1 MQMQILQLLPRRGFL
16 VRAGALVVLGALG
29 ACNLSVDN
37 PDRVQDPLLND
48 PGAHAAVVAGAS
60 LSLSEAINWVAFF
73 GGDASKEFTQGGRI
87 HPVKLPLDPG
97 QLSVEEIPDNAWNAA
112 QRARWVAEDA
122 VRRFR
127 DVMGAQFDSYDLG
140 AKALLY
146 AGYANRL
153 LGENMCEAVIDGGA
167 PSAYTDY
174 FHRAEAALTEAISV
188 AGAAADARV
197 GTAATAARASV
208 RLMLGDDAGAASD
221 AAAVSTNFVFQAV
234 YSIENEDYYNFL
246 YWVNANQPYREISVS
261 GTSNEQYY
269 KDTGDPRVA
278 WSTNPAVPTAEFQ
291 YVPWLFPKKYT
302 GRSSPLNL
310 STGREMRLVEAEIAL
325 RAGDWPTAMS
335 KINGVRTAV
344 ISGTTGQPLA
354 PWPATSITEAW
365 TALKRE
371 RGIELWLEARRLG
384 DDRRWVESNTPGDME
399 DMSDRVRLCFPI
411 GLGERRANPNV
422 GPDHVDPK
430 NPLYQGT
437 LQ

>member
-1 MQMQILQLLPRRGFL
+1 MRMQILRLLSRRGFA
-16 VRAGALVVLGALG
+16 VRAGALVVLGALA

-60 LSLSEAINWVAFF
+60 LAVSKAINWVAFF

-97 QLSVEEIPDNAWNAA
+97 QLSVQEIPDVAWDSA
-112 QRARWVAEDA
+112 QQARWVAEDA
-122 VRRFR
+122 VPRFR
-127 DVMGAQFDSYDLG
+127 DAMGAQFDSYDLG

-167 PSAYTDY
+167 PSDYKDY
-174 FHRAEAALTEAISV
+174 FRRAESALTEAISV
-188 AGAAADARV
+188 AGAAGDARV
-197 GTAATAARASV
+197 STAATAARASV
-208 RLMLGDDAGAASD
+208 RLMLGDNAGAASD
-221 AAAVSTNFVFQAV
+221 AAAVPTDFVFQAV

-278 WSTNPAVPTAEFQ
+278 WSTNPAVPTAEFR
-291 YVPWLFPKKYT
+291 YVPWLFPTKYT
-302 GRSSPLNL
+302 GRNSPINL
-310 STGREMRLVEAEIAL
+310 STGREMRLVAAELAP
-325 RAGDWPTAMS
+325 RAGDGQTAMS

-344 ISGTTGQPLA
+344 ISDTTGQPLA
-354 PWPATSITEAW
+354 PWPATNLTEAW
-365 TALKRE
+365 MALKRE

-384 DDRRWVESNTPGDME
+384 DERRWVESNTPGDME
-399 DMSDRVRLCFPI
+399 DMSDRARLCFPI
-411 GLGERRANPNV
+411 GLGDRRANRNV
-422 GPDHVDPK
+422 GLDHVDPK
-430 NPLYQGT
+430 NPL
-437 LQ
+437 

>member
-1 MQMQILQLLPRRGFL
+1 MRMRFV
-16 VRAGALVVLGALG
+16 VRTGEIVVLGALA

-37 PDRVQDPLLND
+37 PDRVQDPLLDN

-60 LSLSEAINWVAFF
+60 LALSEAINWVAFF
-73 GGDASKEFTQGGRI
+73 GGNASKEFTEGGRI
-87 HPVKLPLDPG
+87 HPVKLPVDPG
-97 QLSVEEIPDNAWNAA
+97 QLTVQGIPDNAWNSA
-112 QRARWVAEDA
+112 QQARWVAEDA

-127 DVMGAQFDSYDLG
+127 DVMGAQFASYDLG

-146 AGYANRL
+146 VGYANRL

-167 PSAYTDY
+167 ASDYKDY
-174 FHRAEAALTEAISV
+174 FRRADSALTEAIAV
-188 AGAAADARV
+188 AGAASDTAVA
-197 GTAATAARASV
+197 TAATAARASV
-208 RLMLGDDAGAASD
+208 RLMLGDDVGASSD
-221 AAAVSTNFVFQAV
+221 AAAVPTNFAFRAT
-234 YSIENEDYYNFL
+234 YAIENEDYYNFL

-261 GTSNEQYY
+261 GTNNEPYY
-269 KDTGDPRVA
+269 SSTGDPRVR
-278 WSTNPAVPTAEFQ
+278 WRTDPKVPTAEFR
-291 YVPWLFPKKYT
+291 YVPWLIPTKYT
-302 GRSSPLNL
+302 QRESPINL

-325 RAGDWPTAMS
+325 RAGDLPTAMS
-335 KINGVRTAV
+335 KINGVRTTV
-344 ISGTTGQPLA
+344 ISDSTGQPLA
-354 PWPATSITEAW
+354 PWPAATMTDGW

-384 DDRRWVESNTPGDME
+384 DERRWVESSTPGDME

-437 LQ
+437 LP

>member
-1 MQMQILQLLPRRGFL
+1 MRIQMLRLLSQRGFVL
-16 VRAGALVVLGALG
+16 LGALA

-60 LSLSEAINWVAFF
+60 LALSEAINWVAFF

-97 QLSVEEIPDNAWNAA
+97 QLSVEEIPDNAWNSA
-112 QRARWVAEDA
+112 QQARWVAEDA

-127 DVMGAQFDSYDLG
+127 DVTGARFDSYDLA

-153 LGENMCEAVIDGGA
+153 LGENMCEAVIDGGG
-167 PSAYTDY
+167 PSDYKDY
-174 FHRAEAALTEAISV
+174 FRRAESALTEAIAV
-188 AGAAADARV
+188 AGGAGDARV
-197 GTAATAARASV
+197 DTAATAARASV

-221 AAAVSTNFVFQAV
+221 AATVPTNYVFRAV
-234 YSIENEDYYNFL
+234 YSIENEDYYNFI

-261 GTSNEQYY
+261 ATFYERYDSS
-269 KDTGDPRVA
+269 TGDPRVR
-278 WSTNPAVPTAEFQ
+278 WRTDPKIPTAEFR
-291 YVPWLFPKKYT
+291 YVPWLFPTKYT
-302 GRSSPLNL
+302 GRDSPINL

-335 KINGVRTAV
+335 KINGVRTTV
-344 ISGTTGQPLA
+344 ISDSTGQPLA
-354 PWPATSITEAW
+354 PSPATNLTEAW

-384 DDRRWVESNTPGDME
+384 DERRWVESTTPGDME

-411 GLGERRANPNV
+411 GLDERRANPNV

-437 LQ
+437 LP

>member
-1 MQMQILQLLPRRGFL
+1 MRMQMLRLLSQRGFVL
-16 VRAGALVVLGALG
+16 LGALA

-60 LSLSEAINWVAFF
+60 LALSKAINWVAFF

-87 HPVKLPLDPG
+87 
-97 QLSVEEIPDNAWNAA
+97 
-112 QRARWVAEDA
+112 
-122 VRRFR
+122 R
-127 DVMGAQFDSYDLG
+127 DVMGAQFDSYDLA

-153 LGENMCEAVIDGGA
+153 LGENMCEAVIDGGG
-167 PSAYTDY
+167 PSDYKDY
-174 FHRAEAALTEAISV
+174 FRRAESALTEAIAV
-188 AGAAADARV
+188 AGGAGDARV
-197 GTAATAARASV
+197 DTAATAARASV

-221 AAAVSTNFVFQAV
+221 AAAVRTDFVFRAV

-261 GTSNEQYY
+261 GTPNEQYY
-269 KDTGDPRVA
+269 KSTGDPRVR
-278 WSTNPAVPTAEFQ
+278 WRTNPAVPTAEFQ
-291 YVPWLFPKKYT
+291 YVPWLFPTKYT
-302 GRSSPLNL
+302 GRDSPINL

-335 KINGVRTAV
+335 KINGVRTTV
-344 ISGTTGQPLA
+344 ISDSTGQPLA
-354 PWPATSITEAW
+354 PSPATNLTEAW

-384 DDRRWVESNTPGDME
+384 DERRWVESTTPGDME

-411 GLGERRANPNV
+411 GLDERRANPNV

-437 LQ
+437 LP